1 MSKKIPGMGW
11 IFIGFIP
18 WILYW
23 VLSGPGLW
31 TAAVTA
37 GLASALALNAYR
49 FRQRLVR
56 TMELVTLGFFAAHF
70 AATVVL
76 GLPFF
81 KVYDA
86 MLVGA
91 TLAAMAWGTLLA
103 GSPFTYQ
110 YAREDWP
117 REYWDNPLFR
127 RTNEIITAVWGI
139 VFTVN
144 AVLGAL
150 APAFAAR
157 RPEGETEHDVVVV
170 GAGIGGLAAAALLA
184 RRGLRVLV
192 A

>member
-1 MSKKIPGMGW
+1 MVW
-11 IFIGFIP
+11 VFIAFVP

-23 VLSGPGLW
+23 ALSGPGLW
-31 TAAVTA
+31 TAAVSA

-49 FRQRLVR
+49 LARRQAK

-76 GLPFF
+76 GSPLF

-86 MLVGA
+86 VLVGA

-117 REYWDNPLFR
+117 RRPAACPSR
-127 RTNEIITAVWGI
+127 RVRPRRCWPTRSPIRTPSAGWTSPTRGCSTASSG
-139 VFTVN
+139 TS
-144 AVLGAL
+144 A
-150 APAFAAR
+150 
-157 RPEGETEHDVVVV
+157 
-170 GAGIGGLAAAALLA
+170 
-184 RRGLRVLV
+184 
-192 A
+192 